1 MLDRTTKDRRFA
13 FVSDDDMQN
22 LQYMLGS
29 AANPVLI
36 TADKLKVGQKVKVMR
51 GALAGLEG
59 WFYREAHTSFIVI
72 KVTMG
77 TNHYVYTGRD
87 LKAMPKDDYVWNV
100 KDYCA
105 GITAELKSYRLPGM
119 SEMDFAKTWEQIDE
133 LFLGSDPF
141 NLQLNAHSPLHQ
153 ELQDAHI
160 QDIANKQERA
170 AAVYQLVMK
179 HVKWNG
185 KYDLWPQPTK
195 ETLQQGMGDNADIN
209 MLLIQSMKDVGLEG
223 WGDKLPRELS
233 GGMRQRASFARTLMT
248 GADLLLLD
256 EPFSALDY
264 LTRLSMREWLLKQ
277 WEKDKKTVLFITH
290 DVEEAVFLST
300 RILAVER
307 SPIRELREYKVP
319 LSYPRT
325 ESSLATPEALALK
338 ERLIRLFREAG
349 K

>member
-1 MLDRTTKDRRFA
+1 MIETDSAAAAAAAFRNVTFRYPGEQLTLIENLDFTIRRGE
-13 FVSDDDMQN
+13 FVSLVGPSGCGKSTIFRLLN
-22 LQYMLGS
+22 RLNEPLQGTVETFAKDAENPGKGGS
-29 AANPVLI
+29 AERTEENRESSPI
-36 TADKLKVGQKVKVMR
+36 
-51 GALAGLEG
+51 GLEKNRESSSARKERNRQNKSTG
-59 WFYREAHTSFIVI
+59 SGKKENVRCGYMPQQDMLFPWRTVAENVRLPLELRGGMREA
-72 KVTMG
+72 
-77 TNHYVYTGRD
+77 
-87 LKAMPKDDYVWNV
+87 
-100 KDYCA
+100 
-105 GITAELKSYRLPGM
+105 
-119 SEMDFAKTWEQIDE
+119 EM
-133 LFLGSDPF
+133 
-141 NLQLNAHSPLHQ
+141 N
-153 ELQDAHI
+153 
-160 QDIANKQERA
+160 ERA
-170 AAVYQLVMK
+170 AEAL
-179 HVKWNG
+179 
-185 KYDLWPQPTK
+185 
-195 ETLQQGMGDNADIN
+195 
-209 MLLIQSMKDVGLEG
+209 KDVGLEG

>member
-1 MLDRTTKDRRFA
+1 MIETDSAAAAAAAFRNVTFRYPGEQLTLIENLDFTIRRGE
-13 FVSDDDMQN
+13 FVSLVGPSGCGKSTIFRLLN
-22 LQYMLGS
+22 RLNEPLQGTVETFAKDTEDPGKGGS
-29 AANPVLI
+29 AERTEENRESSPI
-36 TADKLKVGQKVKVMR
+36 
-51 GALAGLEG
+51 GLEKNRESSPAELG
-59 WFYREAHTSFIVI
+59 KTREGSPERKERNRQNKSAGSGKKENVRCGYMPQQDMLFPWRTVAENVRLPLELRGGMREA
-72 KVTMG
+72 
-77 TNHYVYTGRD
+77 
-87 LKAMPKDDYVWNV
+87 
-100 KDYCA
+100 
-105 GITAELKSYRLPGM
+105 
-119 SEMDFAKTWEQIDE
+119 EM
-133 LFLGSDPF
+133 
-141 NLQLNAHSPLHQ
+141 N
-153 ELQDAHI
+153 
-160 QDIANKQERA
+160 ERA
-170 AAVYQLVMK
+170 AEAL
-179 HVKWNG
+179 
-185 KYDLWPQPTK
+185 
-195 ETLQQGMGDNADIN
+195 
-209 MLLIQSMKDVGLEG
+209 KDVGLEG

>member
-1 MLDRTTKDRRFA
+1 MIETDSAAAAAAAFRNVTFRYPGEQLTLIENLDFTIRRGE
-13 FVSDDDMQN
+13 FVSLVGPSGCGKSTIFRLLNRLNEPLEGTVENFAKDKEDTGKG
-22 LQYMLGS
+22 GS
-29 AANPVLI
+29 AERTEENRESSPI
-36 TADKLKVGQKVKVMR
+36 
-51 GALAGLEG
+51 GLEKNRESSPARKERNRQNKSAG
-59 WFYREAHTSFIVI
+59 SGKKENVRCGYMPQQDMLFPWRTVAENVRLPLELRGGMREA
-72 KVTMG
+72 
-77 TNHYVYTGRD
+77 
-87 LKAMPKDDYVWNV
+87 
-100 KDYCA
+100 
-105 GITAELKSYRLPGM
+105 
-119 SEMDFAKTWEQIDE
+119 EM
-133 LFLGSDPF
+133 
-141 NLQLNAHSPLHQ
+141 N
-153 ELQDAHI
+153 
-160 QDIANKQERA
+160 ERA
-170 AAVYQLVMK
+170 AEAL
-179 HVKWNG
+179 
-185 KYDLWPQPTK
+185 
-195 ETLQQGMGDNADIN
+195 
-209 MLLIQSMKDVGLEG
+209 KDVGLEG

>member
-1 MLDRTTKDRRFA
+1 MSGAAVQMIETDSAAAAAAAFRNVTFRYPGEQLTLIENLDFTIRRGE
-13 FVSDDDMQN
+13 FVSLVGPSGCGKSTIFRLLN
-22 LQYMLGS
+22 RLNEPLQGTVETFAKDTEDPGKGGS
-29 AANPVLI
+29 AERTEENRESSPI
-36 TADKLKVGQKVKVMR
+36 
-51 GALAGLEG
+51 GLEKNRESSPAELG
-59 WFYREAHTSFIVI
+59 KTREGSPERKERNRQNKSAGSGKKENVRCGYMPQQDMLFPWRTVAENVRLPLELRGGMREA
-72 KVTMG
+72 
-77 TNHYVYTGRD
+77 
-87 LKAMPKDDYVWNV
+87 
-100 KDYCA
+100 
-105 GITAELKSYRLPGM
+105 
-119 SEMDFAKTWEQIDE
+119 EM
-133 LFLGSDPF
+133 
-141 NLQLNAHSPLHQ
+141 N
-153 ELQDAHI
+153 
-160 QDIANKQERA
+160 ERA
-170 AAVYQLVMK
+170 AKAL
-179 HVKWNG
+179 
-185 KYDLWPQPTK
+185 
-195 ETLQQGMGDNADIN
+195 
-209 MLLIQSMKDVGLEG
+209 KDVGLEG

>member
-1 MLDRTTKDRRFA
+1 MIETDSAAAAAAAFRNVTFRYPGEQLTLIENLDFTIRRGE
-13 FVSDDDMQN
+13 FVSLVGPSGCGKSTIFRLLNRLNEPLEGTVETFAKDTEDPGKG
-22 LQYMLGS
+22 GS
-29 AANPVLI
+29 AERTEENRESSPI
-36 TADKLKVGQKVKVMR
+36 
-51 GALAGLEG
+51 GLEKNRESSPARKERNRQNKSTG
-59 WFYREAHTSFIVI
+59 SGKKENVRCGYMPQQDMLFPWRTVAENVRLPLELRGGMREA
-72 KVTMG
+72 
-77 TNHYVYTGRD
+77 
-87 LKAMPKDDYVWNV
+87 
-100 KDYCA
+100 
-105 GITAELKSYRLPGM
+105 
-119 SEMDFAKTWEQIDE
+119 EM
-133 LFLGSDPF
+133 
-141 NLQLNAHSPLHQ
+141 N
-153 ELQDAHI
+153 
-160 QDIANKQERA
+160 ERA
-170 AAVYQLVMK
+170 AEAL
-179 HVKWNG
+179 
-185 KYDLWPQPTK
+185 
-195 ETLQQGMGDNADIN
+195 
-209 MLLIQSMKDVGLEG
+209 KDVGLEG

>member
-1 MLDRTTKDRRFA
+1 MIETDSAAAAAAAFRNVTFRYPGEQLTLIENLDFTIRRGE
-13 FVSDDDMQN
+13 FVSLVGPSGCGKSTIFRLLNRLNEPLEGTVETFAKDTEDPGKG
-22 LQYMLGS
+22 GS
-29 AANPVLI
+29 AERTEENRESSPI
-36 TADKLKVGQKVKVMR
+36 
-51 GALAGLEG
+51 GLEKNRESSPAELG
-59 WFYREAHTSFIVI
+59 KTREGSPERKERNRQNKSAGSGKKENVRCGYMPQQDMLFPWRTVAENVRLPLELRGGMREA
-72 KVTMG
+72 
-77 TNHYVYTGRD
+77 
-87 LKAMPKDDYVWNV
+87 
-100 KDYCA
+100 
-105 GITAELKSYRLPGM
+105 
-119 SEMDFAKTWEQIDE
+119 EM
-133 LFLGSDPF
+133 
-141 NLQLNAHSPLHQ
+141 N
-153 ELQDAHI
+153 
-160 QDIANKQERA
+160 ERA
-170 AAVYQLVMK
+170 AKAL
-179 HVKWNG
+179 
-185 KYDLWPQPTK
+185 
-195 ETLQQGMGDNADIN
+195 
-209 MLLIQSMKDVGLEG
+209 KDVGLEG

-233 GGMRQRASFARTLMT
+233 GGMRQRASCARTLMT

>member
-1 MLDRTTKDRRFA
+1 MPQQDMLFPWRTVAENVR
-13 FVSDDDMQN
+13 
-22 LQYMLGS
+22 LPLE
-29 AANPVLI
+29 L
-36 TADKLKVGQKVKVMR
+36 R
-51 GALAGLEG
+51 GGM
-59 WFYREAHTSFIVI
+59 REA
-72 KVTMG
+72 
-77 TNHYVYTGRD
+77 
-87 LKAMPKDDYVWNV
+87 
-100 KDYCA
+100 
-105 GITAELKSYRLPGM
+105 
-119 SEMDFAKTWEQIDE
+119 EM
-133 LFLGSDPF
+133 
-141 NLQLNAHSPLHQ
+141 N
-153 ELQDAHI
+153 
-160 QDIANKQERA
+160 ERA
-170 AAVYQLVMK
+170 AEAL
-179 HVKWNG
+179 
-185 KYDLWPQPTK
+185 
-195 ETLQQGMGDNADIN
+195 
-209 MLLIQSMKDVGLEG
+209 KDVGLEG

>member
-1 MLDRTTKDRRFA
+1 MKCSPAAEFREVTFRYSKSDAPLIENLSFQVRKGEFVALVGPSGCGKSTVFRLLNRLNEPEQGEVRINAVCGYMPQQDMLFPWRTVAENVR
-13 FVSDDDMQN
+13 
-22 LQYMLGS
+22 LPLE
-29 AANPVLI
+29 L
-36 TADKLKVGQKVKVMR
+36 R
-51 GALAGLEG
+51 GGM
-59 WFYREAHTSFIVI
+59 REA
-72 KVTMG
+72 
-77 TNHYVYTGRD
+77 
-87 LKAMPKDDYVWNV
+87 
-100 KDYCA
+100 
-105 GITAELKSYRLPGM
+105 
-119 SEMDFAKTWEQIDE
+119 EM
-133 LFLGSDPF
+133 
-141 NLQLNAHSPLHQ
+141 N
-153 ELQDAHI
+153 
-160 QDIANKQERA
+160 ERA
-170 AAVYQLVMK
+170 AKAL
-179 HVKWNG
+179 
-185 KYDLWPQPTK
+185 
-195 ETLQQGMGDNADIN
+195 
-209 MLLIQSMKDVGLEG
+209 KDVGLEG

>member
-1 MLDRTTKDRRFA
+1 MIETDSAAAAAAAFRNVTFRYPGEQLTLIENLDFTIRRGE
-13 FVSDDDMQN
+13 FVSLVGPSGCGKSTIFRLLNRLNEPLEGTVETFAKDTEDPGKG
-22 LQYMLGS
+22 GS
-29 AANPVLI
+29 AERTEENRESSPI
-36 TADKLKVGQKVKVMR
+36 
-51 GALAGLEG
+51 GLEKNRESSPIG
-59 WFYREAHTSFIVI
+59 LEKNRESSPARKERNRQNKSTGSGKKENVRCGYMPQQDMLFPWRTVAENVRLPLELRGGMREA
-72 KVTMG
+72 
-77 TNHYVYTGRD
+77 
-87 LKAMPKDDYVWNV
+87 
-100 KDYCA
+100 
-105 GITAELKSYRLPGM
+105 
-119 SEMDFAKTWEQIDE
+119 EM
-133 LFLGSDPF
+133 
-141 NLQLNAHSPLHQ
+141 N
-153 ELQDAHI
+153 
-160 QDIANKQERA
+160 ERA
-170 AAVYQLVMK
+170 AKAL
-179 HVKWNG
+179 
-185 KYDLWPQPTK
+185 
-195 ETLQQGMGDNADIN
+195 
-209 MLLIQSMKDVGLEG
+209 KDVGLEG

>member
-1 MLDRTTKDRRFA
+1 MSGAAVQIMETDSAAAAAAAFRNVTFRYPGEQLTLIENLDFTIRRGE
-13 FVSDDDMQN
+13 FVSLVGPSGCGKSTIFRLLN
-22 LQYMLGS
+22 RLNEPLQGTVETFAKDTEDPGKGGS
-29 AANPVLI
+29 AERTEENRESSPI
-36 TADKLKVGQKVKVMR
+36 
-51 GALAGLEG
+51 GLEKNRESSPARKERNRQNKSAG
-59 WFYREAHTSFIVI
+59 SGKKENVRCGYMPQQDMLFPWRTVAENVRLPLELRGGMREA
-72 KVTMG
+72 
-77 TNHYVYTGRD
+77 
-87 LKAMPKDDYVWNV
+87 
-100 KDYCA
+100 
-105 GITAELKSYRLPGM
+105 
-119 SEMDFAKTWEQIDE
+119 EM
-133 LFLGSDPF
+133 
-141 NLQLNAHSPLHQ
+141 N
-153 ELQDAHI
+153 
-160 QDIANKQERA
+160 ERA
-170 AAVYQLVMK
+170 AKAL
-179 HVKWNG
+179 
-185 KYDLWPQPTK
+185 
-195 ETLQQGMGDNADIN
+195 
-209 MLLIQSMKDVGLEG
+209 KDVGLEG

>member
-1 MLDRTTKDRRFA
+1 MIETDSAAAAAAAFRNVTFRYPGEQLTLIENLDFTIRRGE
-13 FVSDDDMQN
+13 FVSLVGPSGCGKSTIFRLLN
-22 LQYMLGS
+22 RLNEPLQGTVETFAKDTEDPGKGGS
-29 AANPVLI
+29 AERTEENRESSPAELGKTREGSPARKERNRQNKSAGSGKKENVRCGYMPQQDMLFPWRTVAENVRLP
-36 TADKLKVGQKVKVMR
+36 LELR
-51 GALAGLEG
+51 GGM
-59 WFYREAHTSFIVI
+59 REA
-72 KVTMG
+72 
-77 TNHYVYTGRD
+77 
-87 LKAMPKDDYVWNV
+87 
-100 KDYCA
+100 
-105 GITAELKSYRLPGM
+105 
-119 SEMDFAKTWEQIDE
+119 EM
-133 LFLGSDPF
+133 
-141 NLQLNAHSPLHQ
+141 N
-153 ELQDAHI
+153 
-160 QDIANKQERA
+160 ERA
-170 AAVYQLVMK
+170 AKAL
-179 HVKWNG
+179 
-185 KYDLWPQPTK
+185 
-195 ETLQQGMGDNADIN
+195 
-209 MLLIQSMKDVGLEG
+209 KDVGLEG

>member
-1 MLDRTTKDRRFA
+1 MSGAAVQTIETDSAVAAAAAFRNVTFRYPGEQLTLIENLDFTIRRGE
-13 FVSDDDMQN
+13 FVSLVGPSGCGKSTIFRLLN
-22 LQYMLGS
+22 RLNEPLQGTVETFAKDAENPGKGGS
-29 AANPVLI
+29 AERTEENRVSSSI
-36 TADKLKVGQKVKVMR
+36 
-51 GALAGLEG
+51 GLEKNRESSPARQEKAG
-59 WFYREAHTSFIVI
+59 QSKTTGSRKKENVRCGYMPQQDMLFPWRTVAENVRLPLELRGGMREA
-72 KVTMG
+72 
-77 TNHYVYTGRD
+77 
-87 LKAMPKDDYVWNV
+87 
-100 KDYCA
+100 
-105 GITAELKSYRLPGM
+105 
-119 SEMDFAKTWEQIDE
+119 EM
-133 LFLGSDPF
+133 
-141 NLQLNAHSPLHQ
+141 N
-153 ELQDAHI
+153 
-160 QDIANKQERA
+160 ERA
-170 AAVYQLVMK
+170 AEAL
-179 HVKWNG
+179 
-185 KYDLWPQPTK
+185 
-195 ETLQQGMGDNADIN
+195 
-209 MLLIQSMKDVGLEG
+209 KDVGLEG

>member
-1 MLDRTTKDRRFA
+1 MIETDSAAAAAAAFRNVTFRYPGEQLTLIENLDFTIRRGE
-13 FVSDDDMQN
+13 FVSLVGPSGCGKSTIFRLLNRLNEPLEGTVETFAKDTEDPGKG
-22 LQYMLGS
+22 GS
-29 AANPVLI
+29 AERTEENRESSPI
-36 TADKLKVGQKVKVMR
+36 
-51 GALAGLEG
+51 GLEKNRESSPAELG
-59 WFYREAHTSFIVI
+59 KTREGSPARKERNRQNKSAGSGKKENVRCGYMPQQDMLFPWRTVAENVRLPLELRGGMREA
-72 KVTMG
+72 
-77 TNHYVYTGRD
+77 
-87 LKAMPKDDYVWNV
+87 
-100 KDYCA
+100 
-105 GITAELKSYRLPGM
+105 
-119 SEMDFAKTWEQIDE
+119 EM
-133 LFLGSDPF
+133 
-141 NLQLNAHSPLHQ
+141 N
-153 ELQDAHI
+153 
-160 QDIANKQERA
+160 ERA
-170 AAVYQLVMK
+170 AKAL
-179 HVKWNG
+179 
-185 KYDLWPQPTK
+185 
-195 ETLQQGMGDNADIN
+195 
-209 MLLIQSMKDVGLEG
+209 KDVGLEG

>member
-1 MLDRTTKDRRFA
+1 MIETDSAAAAAAAFRNVTFRYPGEQLTLIENLDFTIRRGE
-13 FVSDDDMQN
+13 FVSLVGPSGCGKSTIFRLLN
-22 LQYMLGS
+22 RLNEPLQGTVETFAKDTEDPGKGGS
-29 AANPVLI
+29 AEI
-36 TADKLKVGQKVKVMR
+36 TEENRESSPAELGKTREGSPERKERNRQNKSAGSGKKENVRCGYMPQQDMLFPWRTVAENVRLPLELR
-51 GALAGLEG
+51 GGM
-59 WFYREAHTSFIVI
+59 REA
-72 KVTMG
+72 
-77 TNHYVYTGRD
+77 
-87 LKAMPKDDYVWNV
+87 
-100 KDYCA
+100 
-105 GITAELKSYRLPGM
+105 
-119 SEMDFAKTWEQIDE
+119 EM
-133 LFLGSDPF
+133 
-141 NLQLNAHSPLHQ
+141 N
-153 ELQDAHI
+153 
-160 QDIANKQERA
+160 ERA
-170 AAVYQLVMK
+170 AKAL
-179 HVKWNG
+179 
-185 KYDLWPQPTK
+185 
-195 ETLQQGMGDNADIN
+195 
-209 MLLIQSMKDVGLEG
+209 KDVGLEG

>member
-1 MLDRTTKDRRFA
+1 MIETDSAAAAAAAFRNVTFRYPGEQLTLIENLDFTIRRGE
-13 FVSDDDMQN
+13 FVSLVGPSGCGKSTIFRLLNRLNEPLEGTVETFAKDTEDPGKG
-22 LQYMLGS
+22 GS
-29 AANPVLI
+29 AERTEENRESSPI
-36 TADKLKVGQKVKVMR
+36 
-51 GALAGLEG
+51 GLEKNRESSPAELG
-59 WFYREAHTSFIVI
+59 KTREGSPARKERNRQNKFAGSGKKENVRCGYMPQQDMLFPWRTVAENVRLPLELRGGMREA
-72 KVTMG
+72 
-77 TNHYVYTGRD
+77 
-87 LKAMPKDDYVWNV
+87 
-100 KDYCA
+100 
-105 GITAELKSYRLPGM
+105 
-119 SEMDFAKTWEQIDE
+119 EM
-133 LFLGSDPF
+133 
-141 NLQLNAHSPLHQ
+141 N
-153 ELQDAHI
+153 
-160 QDIANKQERA
+160 ERA
-170 AAVYQLVMK
+170 AEAL
-179 HVKWNG
+179 
-185 KYDLWPQPTK
+185 
-195 ETLQQGMGDNADIN
+195 
-209 MLLIQSMKDVGLEG
+209 KDVGLEG

>member
-1 MLDRTTKDRRFA
+1 MIETDSAAAAAAAFRNVTFRYPGEQLTLIENLDFTIRRGE
-13 FVSDDDMQN
+13 FVSLVGPSGCGKSTIFRLLN
-22 LQYMLGS
+22 RLNEPLQGTVETFAKDTQDPGKGGS
-29 AANPVLI
+29 AERTEENRESSSARKERNRQNKSTGSGKKENVRCGYMPQQDMLFPWRTVAENVRLP
-36 TADKLKVGQKVKVMR
+36 LELR
-51 GALAGLEG
+51 GGM
-59 WFYREAHTSFIVI
+59 REA
-72 KVTMG
+72 
-77 TNHYVYTGRD
+77 
-87 LKAMPKDDYVWNV
+87 
-100 KDYCA
+100 
-105 GITAELKSYRLPGM
+105 
-119 SEMDFAKTWEQIDE
+119 EM
-133 LFLGSDPF
+133 
-141 NLQLNAHSPLHQ
+141 N
-153 ELQDAHI
+153 
-160 QDIANKQERA
+160 ERA
-170 AAVYQLVMK
+170 AEAL
-179 HVKWNG
+179 
-185 KYDLWPQPTK
+185 
-195 ETLQQGMGDNADIN
+195 
-209 MLLIQSMKDVGLEG
+209 KDVGLEG

>member
-1 MLDRTTKDRRFA
+1 MIETDSAAAAAAAFRNVTFRYPGEQLTLIENLDFTIRRGE
-13 FVSDDDMQN
+13 FVSLVGPSGCGKSTIFRLLNRLNEPLEGTVETFAKDTEDPGKG
-22 LQYMLGS
+22 GS
-29 AANPVLI
+29 AERTEENRESSPI
-36 TADKLKVGQKVKVMR
+36 
-51 GALAGLEG
+51 GLEKNRESSPAELG
-59 WFYREAHTSFIVI
+59 KTREGSPERKERNRQNKSAGSGKKENVRCGYMPQQDMLFPWRTVAENVRLPLELRGGMREA
-72 KVTMG
+72 
-77 TNHYVYTGRD
+77 
-87 LKAMPKDDYVWNV
+87 
-100 KDYCA
+100 
-105 GITAELKSYRLPGM
+105 
-119 SEMDFAKTWEQIDE
+119 EM
-133 LFLGSDPF
+133 
-141 NLQLNAHSPLHQ
+141 N
-153 ELQDAHI
+153 
-160 QDIANKQERA
+160 ERA
-170 AAVYQLVMK
+170 AKAL
-179 HVKWNG
+179 
-185 KYDLWPQPTK
+185 
-195 ETLQQGMGDNADIN
+195 
-209 MLLIQSMKDVGLEG
+209 KDVGLEG

>member
-1 MLDRTTKDRRFA
+1 MIETDSAAAAAAAFRNVTFRYPGEQLTLIENLDFTIRRGE
-13 FVSDDDMQN
+13 FVSLVGPSGCGKSTIFRLLNRLNEPLEGTVETFAKDTEDPGKG
-22 LQYMLGS
+22 GS
-29 AANPVLI
+29 AERTEENRESSPI
-36 TADKLKVGQKVKVMR
+36 
-51 GALAGLEG
+51 GLEKNRESSPAELG
-59 WFYREAHTSFIVI
+59 KTREGSPERKERNRQNKSAGSGKKENVRCGYMPQQDMLFPWRTVAENVRLPLELRGGMREA
-72 KVTMG
+72 
-77 TNHYVYTGRD
+77 
-87 LKAMPKDDYVWNV
+87 
-100 KDYCA
+100 
-105 GITAELKSYRLPGM
+105 
-119 SEMDFAKTWEQIDE
+119 EM
-133 LFLGSDPF
+133 
-141 NLQLNAHSPLHQ
+141 N
-153 ELQDAHI
+153 
-160 QDIANKQERA
+160 ERA
-170 AAVYQLVMK
+170 AEAL
-179 HVKWNG
+179 
-185 KYDLWPQPTK
+185 
-195 ETLQQGMGDNADIN
+195 
-209 MLLIQSMKDVGLEG
+209 KDVGLEG

-325 ESSLATPEALALK
+325 ESSLATPEALAMK

>member
-1 MLDRTTKDRRFA
+1 MIETDSAAAAAAAFRNVTFRYPGEQLTLIENLDFTIQRGE
-13 FVSDDDMQN
+13 FVSLVGPSGCGKSTIFRLLN
-22 LQYMLGS
+22 RLNEPLQGTVETFAKDTEEPGKGGS
-29 AANPVLI
+29 AEITEENRESSLI
-36 TADKLKVGQKVKVMR
+36 
-51 GALAGLEG
+51 GLEKNRESSPARKERNRQNKSTG
-59 WFYREAHTSFIVI
+59 SGKKENVRCGYMPQQDMLFPWRTVAENVRLPLELRGGMREA
-72 KVTMG
+72 
-77 TNHYVYTGRD
+77 
-87 LKAMPKDDYVWNV
+87 
-100 KDYCA
+100 
-105 GITAELKSYRLPGM
+105 
-119 SEMDFAKTWEQIDE
+119 EM
-133 LFLGSDPF
+133 
-141 NLQLNAHSPLHQ
+141 N
-153 ELQDAHI
+153 
-160 QDIANKQERA
+160 ERA
-170 AAVYQLVMK
+170 TEAL
-179 HVKWNG
+179 
-185 KYDLWPQPTK
+185 
-195 ETLQQGMGDNADIN
+195 
-209 MLLIQSMKDVGLEG
+209 KDVGLEG

>member
-1 MLDRTTKDRRFA
+1 MIETDSAAAAAAAFRNVTFRYPGEQLTLIENLDFTIRRGE
-13 FVSDDDMQN
+13 FVSLVGPSGCGKSTIFRLLN
-22 LQYMLGS
+22 RLNEPLQGTVETFAKDTEDPGKGGS
-29 AANPVLI
+29 AERTEENRESSPI
-36 TADKLKVGQKVKVMR
+36 
-51 GALAGLEG
+51 GLEKNRESSPAELG
-59 WFYREAHTSFIVI
+59 KTREGSPARKERNRQNKSAGSGKKENVRCGYMPQQDMLFPWRTVAENVRLPLELRGGMREA
-72 KVTMG
+72 
-77 TNHYVYTGRD
+77 
-87 LKAMPKDDYVWNV
+87 
-100 KDYCA
+100 
-105 GITAELKSYRLPGM
+105 
-119 SEMDFAKTWEQIDE
+119 EM
-133 LFLGSDPF
+133 
-141 NLQLNAHSPLHQ
+141 N
-153 ELQDAHI
+153 
-160 QDIANKQERA
+160 ERA
-170 AAVYQLVMK
+170 AKAL
-179 HVKWNG
+179 
-185 KYDLWPQPTK
+185 
-195 ETLQQGMGDNADIN
+195 
-209 MLLIQSMKDVGLEG
+209 KDVGLEG